1 MEAVR
6 AAAFGGADGAAAA
19 DDEDDTGR
27 TTAVLS
33 ESSAAAAGSLVAVR
47 VALASGD
54 EADAGLAGVSFLAP
68 TFSKKGLL
76 AADAL
81 SPSAA
86 AGRAPGR
93 PGRSSLS
100 LTPLPF

>member
-33 ESSAAAAGSLVAVR
+33 ESSAAAAGSLVR
-47 VALASGD
+47 VAQASGD

>member
-33 ESSAAAAGSLVAVR
+33 ESSAAAAGSLVR

-54 EADAGLAGVSFLAP
+54 VADAGLAGVSFLAP